1 MNGETFSHITYGA
14 AGTTVFLGATVQ
26 QWGIIGIVVGIGIG
40 LANLAVNT
48 WCRRQLVKI
57 AKKK

>member
-14 AGTTVFLGATVQ
+14 AGATVFLGATVQ
-26 QWGIIGIVVGIGIG
+26 QWGIIGIVVGIAIG